1 MTPPHRGARSSP
13 TLIFRRA
20 SIPNHAPIALPRVFM
35 AVAPELLYLLTGDP
49 AEFAELVRTMQPADV
64 AEALRALT
72 PDVAARVLV
81 ALPFDVAVLVLDDPD
96 LDNRLE
102 IVRAMDAHTFGPLL
116 SAMSADQQAELFR
129 EMPEEERSRF
139 LPSLHPKAQEA
150 LELVLRYP
158 PESAGGIMTT
168 EFLSVPSTWTV
179 EEA

>member
-1 MTPPHRGARSSP
+1 
-13 TLIFRRA
+13 
-20 SIPNHAPIALPRVFM
+20 M

-81 ALPFDVAVLVLDDPD
+81 ALPFDAAVLVLDDPD
-96 LDNRLE
+96 LADRLE

-129 EMPEEERSRF
+129 EMPEAERSRF
-139 LPSLHPKAQEA
+139 RPSLHPKAREA
-150 LELVLRYP
+150 LEHLAAEGVSSPCATAKR
-158 PESAGGIMTT
+158 SRGD
-168 EFLSVPSTWTV
+168 V
-179 EEA
+179 EDGRVTFSLIELAP